1 MNRQSE
7 LNNAGDEKPGLV
19 RTKIVATVGPACCDE
34 ESIRNLAMAG
44 VDLFRLNFS
53 HGTHAEHAETWRRI
67 QNVKRDSQRS
77 IAILMDLSGPKIR
90 LGTIVPDDGLLE
102 CPVDGLFELSMGE
115 SVDFCLES
123 DPKLFRLVCPVKE
136 LFEDLE
142 VGQRI
147 LFADG
152 TVSMTVVECWPEEHR
167 AILKNLISGRLRNR
181 QGINLPGGGG
191 GIKALT
197 DKDIRDLD
205 WAIEHPV
212 SFIALS
218 FVRQAS
224 DVHQLRQELEARGID
239 SRIVAKIEKPAALA
253 NLDAIMKEV
262 DALMVARGD
271 LGVELDVT
279 QVPAAQKR
287 IIAKASQAGLPV
299 ITATQMLASMELSS
313 IPTRAEATDVFNA
326 VLDGTDAVMLSG
338 ETAVGR
344 DPVLAVQMMSQILRQ
359 AESYYK
365 SEPQLHKPNES
376 LHLRSRDWA
385 RVTPITAAMVH
396 TVAELVRQIEP
407 KLVVAVTRTGRAAF
421 ALSKMRLPV
430 PIVALSDNPQAISAL
445 SLAWGVEPLALERYG
460 EPDENLK
467 VALDWAMARNLIA
480 PGDRV
485 LHLRGAIA
493 NKPGHNALY
502 IHEVGPVHQVVHGS
516 V

>member
-7 LNNAGDEKPGLV
+7 LNNAGDEKPGMV

-34 ESIRNLAMAG
+34 ESIRNLVMAG

-253 NLDAIMKEV
+253 NLD
-262 DALMVARGD
+262 
-271 LGVELDVT
+271 
-279 QVPAAQKR
+279 
-287 IIAKASQAGLPV
+287 
-299 ITATQMLASMELSS
+299 
-313 IPTRAEATDVFNA
+313 
-326 VLDGTDAVMLSG
+326 
-338 ETAVGR
+338 
-344 DPVLAVQMMSQILRQ
+344 
-359 AESYYK
+359 
-365 SEPQLHKPNES
+365 
-376 LHLRSRDWA
+376 
-385 RVTPITAAMVH
+385 
-396 TVAELVRQIEP
+396 
-407 KLVVAVTRTGRAAF
+407 
-421 ALSKMRLPV
+421 
-430 PIVALSDNPQAISAL
+430 
-445 SLAWGVEPLALERYG
+445 
-460 EPDENLK
+460 
-467 VALDWAMARNLIA
+467 
-480 PGDRV
+480 
-485 LHLRGAIA
+485 
-493 NKPGHNALY
+493 
-502 IHEVGPVHQVVHGS
+502 
-516 V
+516 